1 MTVRLYFPV
10 LPYGYHCNSARTSEF
25 GRKNFYTSAI
35 ILLLQFAFVCY
46 VASMR
51 YPKAHKKLSR
61 QKIVQ
66 AAARAFNRCGLDGI
80 GIADIM
86 EEAGLTQGA
95 FSWHFTSKE
104 QLIREALEESFHQSL
119 FEQPEWK
126 DRPLE
131 EIFRGYVSRK
141 VQDGCPATTLTSEI
155 ARRSRAT
162 RDKFNSHLSTIL
174 SGLESRLP
182 AKMNPADRKTAA
194 MAIFAMLVG
203 AVQLSRATKGTKLS
217 EEMTEAA
224 LKGAASLMRG

>member
-1 MTVRLYFPV
+1 
-10 LPYGYHCNSARTSEF
+10 
-25 GRKNFYTSAI
+25 
-35 ILLLQFAFVCY
+35 
-46 VASMR
+46 MR
-51 YPKAHKKLSR
+51 YPKAHKKVSR

-131 EIFRGYVSRK
+131 EIFRRYVSRE
-141 VQDGCPATTLTSEI
+141 VQHGCPATTLTAEV
-155 ARRSRAT
+155 ARRPRAT
-162 RDKFNSHLSTIL
+162 RDKFNAHLSTIL
-174 SGLESRLP
+174 SSLESRIP
-182 AKMNPADRKTAA
+182 AKLNSADRKTAA

-203 AVQLSRATKGTKLS
+203 AVQLSRATKGTKCS
-217 EEMTEAA
+217 EEMIAAA
-224 LKGAASLMRG
+224 LKGATTLMGK

>member
-1 MTVRLYFPV
+1 M
-10 LPYGYHCNSARTSEF
+10 
-25 GRKNFYTSAI
+25 
-35 ILLLQFAFVCY
+35 QFTFVCY
-46 VASMR
+46 VDAMR
-51 YPKAHKKLSR
+51 YPKAHKRLSR
-61 QKIVQ
+61 ERIVQ
-66 AAARAFNRCGLDGI
+66 AAARAFNRYGLDGI

-95 FSWHFTSKE
+95 FSWHFASKE

-131 EIFRGYVSRK
+131 EIFRGYVTRK
-141 VQDGCPATTLTSEI
+141 VQDACPATTLTSEI
-155 ARRSRAT
+155 ARRPRAT
-162 RDKFNSHLSTIL
+162 RDKFNSHVSMIL
-174 SGLESRLP
+174 SGLECRLP

-217 EEMTEAA
+217 EEMIQAA
-224 LKGAASLMRG
+224 LKGARALVGK